1 MNIEVNCA
9 KSEDIGNAFLK
20 AVSALL
26 PRGAVYDAGAGADFD
41 GVRLAPDL
49 AHDLAEYIE
58 GLIVERGA
66 TPERPMF
73 FQLAG
78 HYVQVS
84 AIATILQQPNG
95 DVAMITVNNGV
106 INIDAFTWQTMRE
119 AFESV
124 IELKVIKV
132 SSLVKGA
139 S

>member
-1 MNIEVNCA
+1 MDIEVICA
-9 KSEDIGNAFLK
+9 EHEDIGYAFLK
-20 AVSALL
+20 AVSEAG
-26 PRGAVYDAGAGADFD
+26 PRGSVQGFES
-41 GVRLAPDL
+41 VRLGHDL

-58 GLIVERGA
+58 ELIVERDTTA
-66 TPERPMF
+66 PPDKPRF

-78 HYVQVS
+78 HYVQVG
-84 AIATILQQPNG
+84 AIAIILQQPNG
-95 DVAMITVNNGV
+95 DVAMMTVNNGV
-106 INIDAFTWQTMRE
+106 INIDAFTWATMRE

>member
-1 MNIEVNCA
+1 MAIEVTCA
-9 KSEDIGNAFLK
+9 EHEDIGTAFLK
-20 AVSALL
+20 AVSESGARGYSNGANIYL
-26 PRGAVYDAGAGADFD
+26 PH
-41 GVRLAPDL
+41 DL

-58 GLIVERGA
+58 DLIVERGV

-78 HYVQVS
+78 HYVQVN

>member
-1 MNIEVNCA
+1 MDIEVTCA
-9 KSEDIGNAFLK
+9 KHEDIGNAFLK
-20 AVSALL
+20 AVSEAD
-26 PRGAVYDAGAGADFD
+26 PRGSAHGES
-41 GVRLAPDL
+41 VRLSHDL
-49 AHDLAEYIE
+49 AHDLAKYIE
-58 GLIVERGA
+58 ELIVERGL

-78 HYVQVS
+78 HYVQVN

-124 IELKVIKV
+124 IKLKVIKV

>member
-1 MNIEVNCA
+1 MDIEVICA
-9 KSEDIGNAFLK
+9 EHEDIGAAFLK
-20 AVSALL
+20 AVSESGL
-26 PRGAVYDAGAGADFD
+26 RGSAHGES
-41 GVRLAPDL
+41 VRLSHDL
-49 AHDLAEYIE
+49 AHDLAEYIVM
-58 GLIVERGA
+58 LIVERGG
-66 TPERPMF
+66 PDRPMF

-78 HYVQVS
+78 HYVQVG

-95 DVAMITVNNGV
+95 DVAMMTVNNGV
-106 INIDAFTWQTMRE
+106 INIDAFTWATMRE

>member
-1 MNIEVNCA
+1 MDIEVICA
-9 KSEDIGNAFLK
+9 EHEDIGTAFLK
-20 AVSALL
+20 AVSESGL
-26 PRGAVYDAGAGADFD
+26 RGSAHGES
-41 GVRLAPDL
+41 VRLSHDL

-58 GLIVERGA
+58 ELIVECDTTAPPDKPR
-66 TPERPMF
+66 F

-78 HYVQVS
+78 HYVQVG

-95 DVAMITVNNGV
+95 DVAMMTVNNGV
-106 INIDAFTWQTMRE
+106 INIDAFTWATMRE